1 VTLNQDVAIF
11 SPKYNFNG
19 GGGFTASQT
28 RKLWLITP
36 DTVAET
42 PPTPTCTTGES
53 SYSVSGGFTFSSNL
67 LVMMYTPCKVVL
79 SSSTKFTGQV
89 FSGKAGIDGG
99 ATLTYT
105 AVGLPGYNLDT
116 GLSTTV
122 EASEE
127 DRTIVSFRNVEDGN

>member
-1 VTLNQDVAIF
+1 
-11 SPKYNFNG
+11 
-19 GGGFTASQT
+19 
-28 RKLWLITP
+28 
-36 DTVAET
+36 
-42 PPTPTCTTGES
+42 
-53 SYSVSGGFTFSSNL
+53 
-67 LVMMYTPCKVVL
+67 MYTPCKVVL

-122 EASEE
+122 SATEE